1 MFTNID
7 SAILITN
14 HMLLN
19 KKIQK
24 NTLDIALEKLTNKV
38 GMRYAML
45 LYELYLADCY
55 AH

>member
-1 MFTNID
+1 MFTIID
-7 SAILITN
+7 RAILISN
-14 HMLLN
+14 HMLLHHYL
-19 KKIQK
+19 QK
-24 NTLDIALEKLTNKV
+24 DTLDIALEKLTNKV